1 MECNFGQYFDVW
13 PIHSSSRI
21 VSFVAPPPAVF
32 LSVAIINLAKKQA
45 DCETE
50 KPEGE
55 LKVPECDARVYGLKP
70 SSLLT
75 TKRGKIEKER

>member
-1 MECNFGQYFDVW
+1 LANISTFGRFD
-13 PIHSSSRI
+13 SSSRI
-21 VSFVAPPPAVF
+21 VSLAPPVVF

-45 DCETE
+45 GCETE

-75 TKRGKIEKER
+75 TYGTIVGLISA